1 MVDYTDKASL
11 QFALQG
17 IDLIISTISGNEQ
30 LNLINAAGHG
40 RIRYFVP
47 SEFEG
52 SLSHRPSPHCDT
64 QDRGSSQALALLQ
77 QWSDASRMKYTVFS
91 CGIFMEHFHPFG
103 LGSFS
108 IGHGAGVAN
117 VGDYLLD
124 MTLGIAEY
132 PEKTAKGTTVRICL
146 TSIYDVV
153 RFIIAA
159 VDIGPKHWPK
169 EYTLRGDKLSLRDV
183 VDACGQAR
191 GGISQRIRTDKNTA
205 N

>member
-1 MVDYTDKASL
+1 
-11 QFALQG
+11 
-17 IDLIISTISGNEQ
+17 
-30 LNLINAAGHG
+30 
-40 RIRYFVP
+40 
-47 SEFEG
+47 
-52 SLSHRPSPHCDT
+52 
-64 QDRGSSQALALLQ
+64 
-77 QWSDASRMKYTVFS
+77 MKYTVFS

-117 VGDYLLD
+117 VGDYVLD

-132 PEKTAKGTTVRICL
+132 PEKTAKGNTVRICM

-183 VDACGQAR
+183 VDLCGQAR
-191 GGISQRIRTDKNTA
+191 GGTYSSFNETRMPLTYHSTIRTQYCQICRTVVLHHLFHTNRSTRPCIILSA
-205 N
+205 SIGNSERALRIFTIIIERSGR